1 MTTYIKSLQQDLS
14 VKIHFPAKRVEPSE
28 YAISASLKLSPELS
42 KKLKRAA
49 IDHGMSLQQIFVE
62 ASCLWLAAQEGK
74 VSVEIGESPAG
85 YEWLQES
92 ELPQH

>member
-42 KKLKRAA
+42 KKLKLAA
-49 IDHGMSLQQIFVE
+49 IEHGMSLQHIFVE

-74 VSVEIGESPAG
+74 VSVEIGEGTAG
-85 YEWLQES
+85 HEWEPTGDQ
-92 ELPQH
+92 PQN